1 MELLQAYDSHSDDES
16 EESLTVKSIPNYDV
30 KTREEI
36 QETLKLEDEEIKVK
50 NVGKREYYVKSE
62 NEYQSEIQGFNE
74 EEEQGLQQV
83 QGGGDRVSVQR
94 KKRKLLK
101 IRNFVPN
108 RVIASL
114 NVNECESRSRN
125 QPIQIRNVVWR
136 EDGQHLAFGVEKRL
150 YICKYDIQKKY
161 LQKQPLVIPCH
172 SNGIRDVKWRN
183 LNQILSASFDSSVA
197 LSDVSTLQCIQVK
210 FSFLFVNFYS
220 E

>member
-16 EESLTVKSIPNYDV
+16 KESLTVKSIPNYNV

-50 NVGKREYYVKSE
+50 NGGKREYDVKS
-62 NEYQSEIQGFNE
+62 EYQSEIQGFKE

-83 QGGGDRVSVQR
+83 QGEEDRVSVQR

-101 IRNFVPN
+101 IRNFVPTK
-108 RVIASL
+108 VIASL

-125 QPIQIRNVVWR
+125 QPIQIRNVVWK

-150 YICKYDIQKKY
+150 YICKYDIQKKH

-197 LSDVSTLQCIQVK
+197 LSDASTLQCIQVK